1 VKPSIRTAGAALVAA
16 ALLVTTAACS
26 STDESSTAPATEAT
40 PTADATDT
48 AEEAAGNV
56 VDVAVSAGSFTILT
70 ELLTATGLAETLA
83 GPGPFTVFAPTD
95 AAVEATAA
103 ERGITVDELTGAYS
117 NPEELLKE
125 ILLYHVVP
133 GKISAADMVAL
144 NGQTVESLS
153 GETFTVIADGQTV
166 SIKDG
171 FGVAVNVID
180 ADTAASNGVIHVVD
194 TVFHGGGAVR

>member
-1 VKPSIRTAGAALVAA
+1 MGAFTGGSAIIGADGWDKAERPERGVRGLCSSWSFQAAYGSPCRRGSPGRIRVTASRCRLFTHHSGRAPTIEGTWRSGVKPSIRTAGAALVAA

-95 AAVEATAA
+95 AA
-103 ERGITVDELTGAYS
+103 
-117 NPEELLKE
+117 
-125 ILLYHVVP
+125 
-133 GKISAADMVAL
+133 
-144 NGQTVESLS
+144 
-153 GETFTVIADGQTV
+153 
-166 SIKDG
+166 
-171 FGVAVNVID
+171 
-180 ADTAASNGVIHVVD
+180 
-194 TVFHGGGAVR
+194 

>member
-1 VKPSIRTAGAALVAA
+1 VAA

-95 AAVEATAA
+95 AAVEAEAA
-103 ERGITVDELTGAYS
+103 ARGISADDLIAATRAD
-117 NPEELLKE
+117 PKLLKE

-180 ADTAASNGVIHVVD
+180 ADVAASNGVIHVVD